1 MGVPGPL
8 NGYRYSRY
16 FVGSRGERRRQE
28 SNLDKVLFKERD
40 EAVWAFEAERAKKE
54 LERRKA
60 QSEKDKVNSE
70 ERQKANLKLK
80 KERFAANKEK
90 MALAS
95 YPGTGTGIGLVC
107 CFAGLVLAS
116 VVAMQRRT
124 TPVAA
129 EPMFA

>member
-1 MGVPGPL
+1 MGKEIAVKMREAKEQKLREEGPPVPGPL

-70 ERQKANLKLK
+70 ERQKANLQKK
-80 KERFAANKEK
+80 KERFAAHKEM
-90 MALAS
+90 MALSLAS
-95 YPGTGTGIGLVC
+95 YPGTGTGTGTGIGLVC
-107 CFAGLVLAS
+107 
-116 VVAMQRRT
+116 
-124 TPVAA
+124 
-129 EPMFA
+129 